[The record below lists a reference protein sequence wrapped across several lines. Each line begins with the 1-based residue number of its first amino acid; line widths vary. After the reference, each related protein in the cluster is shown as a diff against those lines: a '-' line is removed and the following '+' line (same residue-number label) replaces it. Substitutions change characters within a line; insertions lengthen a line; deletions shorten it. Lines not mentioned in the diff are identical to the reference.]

1 IYIIVADNNF
11 VKDSSFNEPLRG
23 IKRDIWRVMTP
34 KYSTQALLRL
44 NSYGFSYYL
53 SHERSQFFNDLLQQ
67 IKESISLMND
77 QLQVTY
83 NTQSDPSDFSK
94 LLVEFSIHKASDP
107 LNDPSTNDII
117 NDLDTIIKNKY
128 ISSLSDKPFMIFLD
142 NQYGFQAK
150 RM

>member
-1 IYIIVADNNF
+1 MSPD
-11 VKDSSFNEPLRG
+11 
-23 IKRDIWRVMTP
+23 
-34 KYSTQALLRL
+34 STQALLRL
-44 NSYGFSYYL
+44 NSYRFSYYL

-67 IKESISLMND
+67 IKKSISLMND

-128 ISSLSDKPFMIFLD
+128 ISSLSDKPFMMFLD

-150 RM
+150 